1 MRQVE
6 LVKGAGL
13 DELDES
19 ETVSLR
25 VKNVVKKR
33 MKEGK
38 KEERR
43 NKK

>member
-1 MRQVE
+1 MQQVE

-25 VKNVVKKR
+25 VKNVV
-33 MKEGK
+33 GK
-38 KEERR
+38 NERGKERR